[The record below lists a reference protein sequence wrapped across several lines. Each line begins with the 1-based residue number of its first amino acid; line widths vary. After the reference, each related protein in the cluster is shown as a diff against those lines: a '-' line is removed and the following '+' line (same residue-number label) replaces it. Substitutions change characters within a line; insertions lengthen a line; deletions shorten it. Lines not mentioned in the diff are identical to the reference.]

1 MLELNTIYNED
12 CLKTMSKI
20 DDNFIDLIVTSPPY
34 NKGYWSSNRNVNN
47 GFKTKSRRI
56 EYDNFNDNL
65 KPEEYIKIQKKII
78 KECLRILKPTGS
90 LFYNHQPI
98 QKLHQEINPLYIYD
112 FPVKQTI
119 IWNRKNTP
127 KIDKSYFFPII
138 EYIYWIQKTKTSRV
152 KFNRK
157 KALFNKCIWD
167 ISPDVKNKFPAPFPI
182 EIPLNCILS
191 CTNKNDIVY
200 DPFIGSGTTALACVL
215 KKRNYIGSEISK
227 KYFEIVNQ
235 TLIDIKE
242 NKINQI
248 GLFS

>member
-1 MLELNTIYNED
+1 MIDLNTIYNEN
-12 CLKTMSKI
+12 CLETMSKI
-20 DDNFIDLIVTSPPY
+20 DDNFVDLIVTSPPY

-78 KECLRILKPTGS
+78 EECLRILKPTGS

-157 KALFNKCIWD
+157 KSLFNKCIWD
-167 ISPDVKNKFPAPFPI
+167 ISPDVRNKFPAPFPI
-182 EIPLNCILS
+182 EIPLNCIVS

-215 KKRNYIGSEISK
+215 TKRNYIGSEISK
-227 KYFEIVNQ
+227 KYFEIVNKRIEYKQ
-235 TLIDIKE
+235 SFFK
-242 NKINQI
+242 
-248 GLFS
+248 

>member
-1 MLELNTIYNED
+1 MIDLNTIYNEN
-12 CLKTMSKI
+12 CLETMSKI
-20 DDNFIDLIVTSPPY
+20 DDNFVDLIVTSPPY

-78 KECLRILKPTGS
+78 EECLRILKPTGS

-112 FPVKQTI
+112 FPLKQTI

-157 KALFNKCIWD
+157 KSLFNKCIWD
-167 ISPDVKNKFPAPFPI
+167 ISPDVRNKFPAPFPI

-215 KKRNYIGSEISK
+215 TKRNYIGSEISK
-227 KYFEIVNQ
+227 KYFEIVNKRIEYKQ
-235 TLIDIKE
+235 SFFK
-242 NKINQI
+242 
-248 GLFS
+248 

>member
-1 MLELNTIYNED
+1 MIDLNTIYNEN
-12 CLKTMSKI
+12 CLETMSKI
-20 DDNFIDLIVTSPPY
+20 DDNFVDLIVTSPPY

-65 KPEEYIKIQKKII
+65 KPKEYIKIQKKII
-78 KECLRILKPTGS
+78 EECLRILKPTGS

-157 KALFNKCIWD
+157 KSLFNKCIWD
-167 ISPDVKNKFPAPFPI
+167 ISPDVRNKFPAPFPI

-215 KKRNYIGSEISK
+215 TKRNYIGSEISK
-227 KYFEIVNQ
+227 KYFEIVNKRIEYKQ
-235 TLIDIKE
+235 SFFK
-242 NKINQI
+242 
-248 GLFS
+248 